1 MASSPGESASTNP
14 WDSFVLS
21 TTSSQEY
28 VDEKSLQTVASH
40 LAADPNALELQCI
53 TSADDQSS
61 SNASTFPL
69 LGIEG
74 LVPET
79 PPAASPEWQY
89 ESSTPDEA
97 VGEALISPSIVLDS
111 AYLRSGHIT
120 IDSQPMSND
129 GTADEGLKDK
139 TVPLNSFEGTSDSSH
154 PESESLDPMD
164 IVLLTVPTL
173 EAHNQQIPLRPD
185 FFDRIRQPT
194 SSEISPPTILHSDIE
209 SNTLNINRQYGER
222 LLRKRRDIQLH
233 PFTIE
238 KLQYKAQVGH
248 IHDSHLSQSEIQKRR
263 DIREKYVQHDKEFL
277 ERAAAAQKAKPAA
290 SRKEHIRRVAPNQRR
305 QIHKQVLPIASTS
318 KTNTLHS
325 RTPRAKVTYK
335 KKNVIISA
343 NNDGNKTSPLQS
355 TQRTEVLPSQNGAR
369 RTMQQQLDLLFPE
382 FSIDNVDTQDND
394 TREKRKRR
402 RVIQDESDT
411 DDGSVQ
417 YLGEAETIASSSAE
431 EDSLEGPRNRS
442 SKAQGRLDVL
452 KERRALRGILP
463 MSFTK
468 VFSKELTEDEKLLQ
482 AQRRENQQRRRN
494 RAGSDNLAKEVSG
507 LSIATDQGEHQG
519 YANNFTAEALNVN
532 DIFTDDEEAD
542 GNDERNDD
550 DVWDLED
557 WLGQANDEAPIQD
570 AEESRNQETPA
581 VLRDK
586 DPIDRMIIRST
597 TSKRSGKS
605 KSALISRTKSSST
618 DTNRNR
624 VLKYSNRSPVVKRT
638 NQPRKPARQQ
648 KSSRRSRQTSSHVDR
663 GRQKQQ
669 RIWRFMDVKKAR
681 TSPSSATRL
690 SQPESTLE
698 AEDQH
703 FKQKRGSKEDLPAWV
718 QALLQSKNKLRPD
731 TAQDNPQT
739 VRPIIPSGVGLFYQS
754 VADVTKINWWQ
765 RRGRRRPL
773 TDTLENTEPTDVQ
786 LEQQYWEHVVDHRD
800 ESSPSSIDS
809 DIQIINPQQRPKKSM
824 SSKKKRKVHSKQSDL
839 FAHHGFS
846 KAFDDPVVPVKIR
859 SAAPLKT
866 HNKVDT
872 ISSSPNISS
881 THGPTETQMAF
892 IRFFNDTRVFPTT
905 FSPKELGMQWRL
917 PKDGFIMRGFFK
929 QSAECN
935 IVPNASVDYNQL
947 VTESGAFKVFGRS
960 FNINSGGCLQ
970 DLLDMIL
977 GFFWEAMK
985 KFQDMESGILESD
998 AFIVEFG
1005 EFLAFVTIWLRHWVP
1020 LLPSEER
1027 KPCEDLVIK
1036 QSASFQRRILH
1047 STKLHTILKSS
1058 DPSVSLSVSV
1068 TQMLLM
1074 WFVFSNHW
1082 EQQIGHNSFLLQCNS
1097 QLDLMQ
1103 ALLLWLGPEPL
1114 STGDAISS
1122 FALEAWIYYLDK
1134 LVTTSSLDKF
1144 STLMA
1149 HIKKFC
1155 RSDGLDP
1162 WHTAEV
1168 IWQWL
1173 FVLKEIEQY
1182 GNHEDQTKDHS
1193 QLWFAVHDLLKDTPV
1208 LNAESELSYSEMLH
1222 VTNTQCKEHVDDYIR
1237 ALFSRVH
1244 QLCRL
1249 YPSPTSR
1256 KAILQLHSFYLL
1268 QRFQDLATEQD
1279 SSFPEFFID
1288 FIGYIPHD
1296 VSPDDSCFHIFL
1308 KILCITLQQEQDA
1321 TSPAMEK
1328 ERRQLR
1334 RFISQLVP
1342 THIMTIRNGDHGS
1355 YTALGNH
1362 FNLSMLFAHAV
1373 SSDIMRRSIVQ
1384 AKSFLNFHESDST
1397 ARKMYFEAFT
1407 LLARIYAF
1415 HDDRDGLCC
1424 IVQLLSERLGSL
1436 VEEYGSMQARQS
1448 MAKQG
1453 FLPVDDWLADLNDR
1467 RDLIES
1473 AFIYIWK
1480 IVRDAVSVAAG
1491 WFELTSISLD
1501 QAWSCILDI
1510 TTSYPDGTRLY
1521 AVNFIRSILAVRQ
1534 QRVARLKDQTTHSTA
1549 QELSLSLKSS
1559 DSQDFDMFDDFD
1571 YEAIDMQ
1578 IEKVYFDDADRRLAQ
1593 TIKSWVLVAL
1603 QSLLPHTPSDSELQ
1617 QATQLA
1623 VNECQQLLNDH
1634 RM

>member
-1 MASSPGESASTNP
+1 MATSPGESSSTDP
-14 WDSFVLS
+14 WDNFVLS
-21 TTSSQEY
+21 TTSSQES
-28 VDEKSLQTVASH
+28 VDEKSLQTVASY
-40 LAADPNALELQCI
+40 LALDPNALELQCI
-53 TSADDQSS
+53 TSVDDPSS

-69 LGIEG
+69 IDIE
-74 LVPET
+74 
-79 PPAASPEWQY
+79 
-89 ESSTPDEA
+89 
-97 VGEALISPSIVLDS
+97 VLDS
-111 AYLRSGHIT
+111 AYLRSGHIE
-120 IDSQPMSND
+120 SQL
-129 GTADEGLKDK
+129 TAETVEEGCKDK
-139 TVPLNSFEGTSDSSH
+139 AVPLNSLEGTGFSSQL
-154 PESESLDPMD
+154 EGQSLDPMD
-164 IVLLTVPTL
+164 IVLPIVSTP
-173 EAHNQQIPLRPD
+173 EAPNQPIPLRPD

-194 SSEISPPTILHSDIE
+194 PAERLPPTILHSTIE
-209 SNTLNINRQYGER
+209 SSSLNVNRPYGER
-222 LLRKRRDIQLH
+222 SLRKRRDIQLH

-248 IHDSHLSQSEIQKRR
+248 MHDSHLTQSEIQKRR

-277 ERAAAAQKAKPAA
+277 ERAAAAAQKVKPAA
-290 SRKEHIRRVAPNQRR
+290 SKKDHGRRDAPNQHAQRR
-305 QIHKQVLPIASTS
+305 QMRKPLVPTASTS
-318 KTNTLHS
+318 KTNNLHS

-335 KKNVIISA
+335 KKNVIIPAS
-343 NNDGNKTSPLQS
+343 NDGNKASPPQS
-355 TQRTEVLPSQNGAR
+355 TQPTDIIPSQNGVR

-411 DDGSVQ
+411 DDSSVQ
-417 YLGEAETIASSSAE
+417 YLGQAETIASSSAE
-431 EDSLEGPRNRS
+431 EDGPRNRS

-482 AQRRENQQRRRN
+482 ARRRENQHRRRQN
-494 RAGSDNLAKEVSG
+494 RTEPGNLAKEVSG
-507 LSIATDQGEHQG
+507 LSIATDQGKHQG
-519 YANNFTAEALNVN
+519 YADNFTAEALNVN
-532 DIFTDDEEAD
+532 DIFTDDEEPD

-550 DVWDLED
+550 SVWDVED
-557 WLGQANDEAPIQD
+557 WLGQGNDEGQD
-570 AEESRNQETPA
+570 AEESRRQDTPA

-597 TSKRSGKS
+597 AARRSGKS
-605 KSALISRTKSSST
+605 KSTAISRTKSSST
-618 DTNRNR
+618 KPASNR
-624 VLKYSNRSPVVKRT
+624 VLKYSNRSPAAVKRT
-638 NQPRKPARQQ
+638 HQPRKPARQQ
-648 KSSRRSRQTSSHVDR
+648 TSSSRRSRQTSSHH
-663 GRQKQQ
+663 GQQQ
-669 RIWRFMDVKKAR
+669 RIWRFMDVKKVR
-681 TSPSSATRL
+681 TNPSSATHL

-703 FKQKRGSKEDLPAWV
+703 FKHKRGSKEDLPAWV
-718 QALLQSKNKLRPD
+718 LALLQSKNKLKP
-731 TAQDNPQT
+731 AQGSSQT

-754 VADVTKINWWQ
+754 VADVTKVNWWQ

-773 TDTLENTEPTDVQ
+773 TDTLENTEPTDIQ
-786 LEQQYWEHVVDHRD
+786 LEQQYWEQAVDRRD
-800 ESSPSSIDS
+800 DSPSSSMDS
-809 DIQIINPQQRPKKSM
+809 DIQIIHPQHRPNKKSL
-824 SSKKKRKVHSKQSDL
+824 SSKKKKRKVHAKQSDL

-846 KAFDDPVVPVKIR
+846 KAFDDPVRPLPVR
-859 SAAPLKT
+859 SAPPLKT
-866 HNKVDT
+866 RTKVDT
-872 ISSSPNISS
+872 MSSKPNTSS
-881 THGPTETQMAF
+881 NHGPTENQIIFT
-892 IRFFNDTRVFPTT
+892 RFLNDTRVFSIT

-929 QSAECN
+929 NTDKCN
-935 IVPNASVDYNQL
+935 IVPNALVDYNQL

-960 FNINSGGCLQ
+960 FNINCGCLQ

-985 KFQDMESGILESD
+985 KFQEVNLESSVQESGAFILEFS
-998 AFIVEFG
+998 

-1027 KPCEDLVIK
+1027 KTCEDFVIK
-1036 QSASFQRRILH
+1036 QSASFQKRILH
-1047 STKLHTILKSS
+1047 STKLHAILKSS

-1122 FALEAWIYYLDK
+1122 IALEAWIYYLDR
-1134 LVTTSSLDKF
+1134 LGTTSSLSKF

-1149 HIKKFC
+1149 HIKKSC
-1155 RSDGLDP
+1155 MSDGLDP

-1168 IWQWL
+1168 LWQWL

-1182 GNHEDQTKDHS
+1182 GHHEDQTKDHS
-1193 QLWFAVHDLLKDTPV
+1193 QLWFAVHDLLKETPV

-1222 VTNTQCKEHVDDYIR
+1222 VTNTQTKEHVDDYIR

-1256 KAILQLHSFYLL
+1256 NAILQLHSFYLH

-1308 KILCITLQQEQDA
+1308 KILCITLQHEQDA
-1321 TSPAMEK
+1321 TTMEK

-1334 RFISQLVP
+1334 RFVSQLVP
-1342 THIMTIRNGDHGS
+1342 THIMTIRNGDHGN

-1384 AKSFLNFHESDST
+1384 AKSFLNFHDSDST

-1415 HDDRDGLCC
+1415 HDDRDGLSS
-1424 IVQLLSERLGSL
+1424 IVQLLGERLGSL
-1436 VEEYGSMQARQS
+1436 VEEYGRMQARQS

-1480 IVRDAVSVAAG
+1480 IVRDAVSVADAAAG
-1491 WFELTSISLD
+1491 WFELASISLD
-1501 QAWSCILDI
+1501 QAWSCVLDI

-1578 IEKVYFDDADRRLAQ
+1578 IEKVYYDDADRRLAQ

-1623 VNECQQLLNDH
+1623 VSECQQLLNDH